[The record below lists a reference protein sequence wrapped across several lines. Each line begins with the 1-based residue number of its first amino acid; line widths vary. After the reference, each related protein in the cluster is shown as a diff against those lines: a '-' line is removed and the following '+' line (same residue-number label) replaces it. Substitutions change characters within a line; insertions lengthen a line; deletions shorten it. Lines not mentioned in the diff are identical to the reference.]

1 MSKNLSIVSEL
12 LIAGLYGVLFALY
25 LGGLITIQTAKEAES
40 IKLLSNYSSIV
51 LLIGSYMIGIVFN
64 VASEWIVRTMHFRDW
79 IDKQWFRQN
88 ISENFSL
95 EYAKHA
101 MLHSGKEA
109 FSESIAYHER
119 MERLMRTVALET
131 LILIIIGLFFTKVDH
146 TAYPFI
152 VLIFIL
158 SGSVYGYMKRR
169 HWIADQIY
177 GAWLN
182 HLSNQRTRNIAHAPE
197 MVEGTILMLTGGSA
211 ARQINTE
218 LIKRKYSVIRVLS
231 AFDSGGSSK
240 TLRERFRMPPIGDI
254 RNTLMQMASASDHDN
269 STIRLF
275 NYRLDRYDK
284 ENSNEQLHKELKTF
298 LNNGEEEHLL
308 IQDLPINMR
317 RMSKTYLRLFIDKIS
332 SDFDLKRGSIGNF
345 ILAGIY
351 FASNRD
357 INTAL
362 YTFQNM
368 WGITNHKVFLNTT
381 EGGFH
386 IRAYYQGTAETVE
399 YQHLITEVQEDD
411 VSKKIRQIEIYHF
424 DDPKKRPK
432 INDVLYEE
440 LSLNHNNMNHTCFRA
455 VIFGPGSFFT
465 SIVQH
470 LYVDKVIEAVQG
482 VLAPAKILIV
492 GFKKDKEN
500 FDYTQADLIEQ
511 FCAIVEN
518 KLLSNKLDSV
528 ITHAFVHSAKV
539 ANEEFME
546 IGDLDKV
553 KENYSIQIVSFDMED
568 QWNLGNFDAKIICDK
583 IQEIIKTPCLDN
595 QDETITESVKI

>member
-240 TLRERFRMPPIGDI
+240 ILRDRFDMPPIGDL
-254 RNTLMQMASASDHDN
+254 RHALMQMASVNTHHN
-269 STIRLF
+269 GTIRLF
-275 NYRLDRYDK
+275 NYRLDRFEEK
-284 ENSNEQLHKELKTF
+284 TNETLHKELKRF
-298 LNNGEEEHLL
+298 LQDGDNEHEL
-308 IQDLPINMR
+308 IRELPADFR
-317 RMSKTYLRLFIDKIS
+317 RMSKTYLKLFVKNIS
-332 SDFDLKRGSIGNF
+332 PDFDLRKGSIGNF
-345 ILAGIY
+345 ILTGIY
-351 FASNRD
+351 FSCNYD

-362 YTFQNM
+362 YTFRNM
-368 WGITNHKVFLNTT
+368 WGITRHKVFLNTNR
-381 EGGFH
+381 GQFH
-386 IRAYYQGTAETVE
+386 IRAHYEGTTETVD
-399 YQHLITEVQEDD
+399 YQHLITEEKKGEEL
-411 VSKKIRQIEIYHF
+411 KKIKKIEIYSP
-424 DDPKKRPK
+424 DSKEYPS
-432 INDVLYEE
+432 INSVLKEE
-440 LSLNHNNMNHTCFRA
+440 LSQTENRNDYCFRA
-455 VIFGPGSFFT
+455 VIYGPGSFFT
-465 SIVQH
+465 STLQH
-470 LYVDKVIEAVQG
+470 LHVDGMIQALQG
-482 VLAPAKILIV
+482 VMTPAKILIV
-492 GFKKDKEN
+492 GFRKDKEN
-500 FDYTQADLIEQ
+500 YGYTQADLIKQ
-511 FCAIVEN
+511 FCSTLKKDLLKGEN
-518 KLLSNKLDSV
+518 INSV
-528 ITHAFVHSAKV
+528 ITHAIVHSGKV
-539 ANEEFME
+539 PNKEFMDVGKIDE
-546 IGDLDKV
+546 V
-553 KENYSIQIVSFDMED
+553 RENYNIEILTFDMED
-568 QWNLGNFDAKIICDK
+568 QWNLGSFDAKTVCDK
-583 IQEIIKTPCLDN
+583 IQEIIKTPCSKTADI
-595 QDETITESVKI
+595 ITNSSNI